1 MTSSPPTTQPANNP
15 NSSLTP
21 TQIKGITNTT
31 KIEAKKENQQK
42 GLMAK
47 PTKKTTPE
55 PTQTDEQKGKSQAVN
70 IAMQQIEK
78 QFGKGSIMKMGES
91 LKHMGQVPV
100 VSTGSLALNLAL
112 GIGGFPK
119 GRIVE
124 IYGPEASGKTTICLH
139 CIAEVQKEGGTAA
152 FVDVEHAL
160 DPARAEKIGVN
171 LDNLLIS
178 QPDYGEQALEIAE
191 TLIRSGGVDLVVIDS
206 VAALVPK
213 SEIEGDMGDAQMGVQ
228 ARLMSQA
235 MRKLTAAISKTNTL
249 VIFTNQIRHK
259 IGVMFGSPETTTGGN
274 ALKFYASQR
283 VDIRKVGNIQ
293 DGDLIV
299 GSRHRVKVKKNKLA
313 PPFRVAEF
321 DMDENGVSR
330 VGDVVDIGSQHGIIE
345 KAGSFYKYKGEVLA
359 QGREATKQYLVDNA
373 PVMKEIEK
381 AIWKQIKEEN
391 GI

>member
-1 MTSSPPTTQPANNP
+1 M
-15 NSSLTP
+15 
-21 TQIKGITNTT
+21 
-31 KIEAKKENQQK
+31 AKKSNK
-42 GLMAK
+42 
-47 PTKKTTPE
+47 PE
-55 PTQTDEQKGKSQAVN
+55 PIDTKDMNKSKIVD

-78 QFGKGSIMKMGES
+78 QFGKGSVMKMGDS
-91 LKHMGQVPV
+91 LKNMPQVPA
-100 VSTGSLALNLAL
+100 VSSGSLALNLAL

-139 CIAEVQKEGGTAA
+139 AIAEVQKAGGVAA
-152 FVDVEHAL
+152 FIDVEHAL
-160 DPARAEKIGVN
+160 DPERAKKIGVN
-171 LDNLLIS
+171 LDEMLIS

-191 TLIRSGGVDLVVIDS
+191 TLIKSGGVEIVVIDS

-235 MRKLTAAISKTNTL
+235 MRKLTAAINRTKTL

-283 VDIRKVGNIQ
+283 LDIRKIGNIM
-293 DGDLIV
+293 DGDKMV

-313 PPFRVAEF
+313 PPFREAEF
-321 DMDENGVSR
+321 DMDQNGVSR
-330 VGDVVDIGSQHGIIE
+330 VGDVVDIGSDQEVIE
-345 KAGSFYKYKGEVLA
+345 KAGSFYKYNGEVMA
-359 QGREATKQYLVDNA
+359 QGREATKDYLKEN
-373 PVMKEIEK
+373 PKVMKEIEHK
-381 AIWKQIKEEN
+381 IWEKIKKEQ
-391 GI
+391 GL